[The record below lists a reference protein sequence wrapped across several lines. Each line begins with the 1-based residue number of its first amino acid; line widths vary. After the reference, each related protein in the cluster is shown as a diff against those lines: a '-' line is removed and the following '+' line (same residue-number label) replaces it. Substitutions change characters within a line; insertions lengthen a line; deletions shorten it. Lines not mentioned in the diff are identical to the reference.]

1 MKQSQSNITT
11 IIQRNHS
18 LPFRGGSRRGLLFFI
33 ISFFFCVQL
42 HAGNILPVDSAVRH
56 GVLDNGLTYYICP
69 NKYPEGR
76 AEFYLL
82 QQVGSILEEE
92 NQRGLAHFLEHMAFN
107 GTKNFPGKS
116 LITYLE
122 NNGIRFG
129 NDINAYTGFDET
141 VYNISNV
148 PITRTGIVDSCL
160 LILHDW
166 GGFITLDGR
175 EIDAE
180 RKVIHEEWRS
190 KQGVRDRI
198 YEQTLPKLFPDSN
211 RYGRRMPIGLMSV
224 VDNFPH
230 KVLRDYYHKWYR
242 PDLQAVVVAGDI
254 DADDVEKRIK
264 TIWSDTPMRKNPAKR
279 PHITVADNATPIV
292 AIGSDAELSGT
303 TLRLSF
309 KYDPQPREV
318 SLTFE
323 GKKDEYLRNMI
334 VTMLNARMAD
344 LMATGSV
351 RQGEGI
357 TFSDGDYSLARTKK
371 ALTAIVSLSD
381 NSWQS
386 GMKRIVYELKRT
398 MEHGFSVAE
407 YQRAVSQLSQWLA
420 SVERQQAS
428 GRGQMESN
436 NMLVQKCMAHF
447 LHGRPLLSNVGE
459 AKIYRQ
465 LLQSVGIADIN
476 ARFSQLVYG
485 KGGLAI
491 LLQMPKKGDTTES
504 DVLRIYGDAWAQTTV
519 AHKIPDREPKPVL
532 MPQKPQPGTIT
543 EEYHDKQYGTLEL
556 TLSNGARVVLKHNDT
571 GRDEIRLSA
580 VSNGGTS
587 LMADADYNN
596 FSAINTLPALGG
608 LAHLS
613 GPQLGRALEG
623 SSATYQ
629 VSVTATSESFSG
641 SCKAADAEHLLQ
653 LLYLRFTTVR
663 KDTAAFERWKQS
675 KRSSLQKSIANPM
688 TLYGDTLRNLMYDKH
703 PRNRSIALALADSVD
718 YDRTCQLF
726 LERFANAADFT
737 FIFVGNVSA
746 DSLKPLICQY
756 IASLPSAKGV
766 KEQPNLAAMPELAKG
781 SRKCRIN
788 VPMQAPRT
796 SVVYNIME
804 KCRYNVRN
812 NIACAVLNQVMDS
825 RCTEQLR
832 ERLGGTYSISVTA
845 RISREPKEE
854 VAMMFNFSTNPE
866 QADTL
871 LASALDLLRD
881 IASNGI
887 TTEEFARAQNN
898 LQKQHADYRKAN
910 AFWLSA
916 ISERVRHDSSD
927 MLEYEKALKQVKPAD
942 VKKLAR
948 LLSKSTNTVEV
959 IMDGI

>member
-1 MKQSQSNITT
+1 
-11 IIQRNHS
+11 
-18 LPFRGGSRRGLLFFI
+18 
-33 ISFFFCVQL
+33 
-42 HAGNILPVDSAVRH
+42 
-56 GVLDNGLTYYICP
+56 
-69 NKYPEGR
+69 
-76 AEFYLL
+76 
-82 QQVGSILEEE
+82 
-92 NQRGLAHFLEHMAFN
+92 
-107 GTKNFPGKS
+107 
-116 LITYLE
+116 
-122 NNGIRFG
+122 
-129 NDINAYTGFDET
+129 
-141 VYNISNV
+141 
-148 PITRTGIVDSCL
+148 
-160 LILHDW
+160 
-166 GGFITLDGR
+166 
-175 EIDAE
+175 
-180 RKVIHEEWRS
+180 
-190 KQGVRDRI
+190 
-198 YEQTLPKLFPDSN
+198 
-211 RYGRRMPIGLMSV
+211 
-224 VDNFPH
+224 
-230 KVLRDYYHKWYR
+230 
-242 PDLQAVVVAGDI
+242 
-254 DADDVEKRIK
+254 
-264 TIWSDTPMRKNPAKR
+264 TPLRKNPAPR
-279 PHITVADNATPIV
+279 PRITVADNATPIV

-334 VTMLNARMAD
+334 VTMLNVRMAD

-504 DVLRIYGDAWAQTTV
+504 DVLRIYGDAWTQTTV

-580 VSNGGTS
+580 ISNGGTS

-688 TLYGDTLRNLMYDKH
+688 TLYGDTLRNLMYGKH

-825 RCTEQLR
+825 RCTE
-832 ERLGGTYSISVTA
+832 
-845 RISREPKEE
+845 
-854 VAMMFNFSTNPE
+854 
-866 QADTL
+866 
-871 LASALDLLRD
+871 
-881 IASNGI
+881 
-887 TTEEFARAQNN
+887 
-898 LQKQHADYRKAN
+898 
-910 AFWLSA
+910 
-916 ISERVRHDSSD
+916 
-927 MLEYEKALKQVKPAD
+927 
-942 VKKLAR
+942 
-948 LLSKSTNTVEV
+948 
-959 IMDGI
+959 

>member
-11 IIQRNHS
+11 IIQHNHS
-18 LPFRGGSRRGLLFFI
+18 LSFRGGSRRGLLFFI

-42 HAGNILPVDSAVRH
+42 HAGNVLPVDSGVRH
-56 GVLDNGLTYYICP
+56 GMLGNGLTYYICP

-76 AEFYLL
+76 AEFYFL
-82 QQVGSILEEE
+82 QHTGSILEEE

-107 GTKNFPGKS
+107 GTKNFSGKS

-122 NNGIRFG
+122 NNGLRFG

-148 PITRTGIVDSCL
+148 PLVSTGFIDSCL

-166 GGFITLDGR
+166 GGFITLDGK

-230 KVLRDYYHKWYR
+230 KALRDYYHKWYR
-242 PDLQAVVVAGDI
+242 PDLQAIVVAGDI

-264 TIWSDTPMRKNPAKR
+264 AIWSDTPLRKNPAPR
-279 PHITVADNATPIV
+279 PRITVADNVTPIV
-292 AIGSDAELSGT
+292 AIGSDAELSAT

-309 KYDPQPREV
+309 KYDPQPRDV
-318 SLTFE
+318 SLTLE
-323 GKKDEYLRNMI
+323 GKKDEFLRNMI

-344 LMATGSV
+344 LMTDGSV
-351 RQGEGI
+351 KRGEGI
-357 TFSDGDYSLARTKK
+357 MFSDGDYSLARTKK
-371 ALTAIVSLSD
+371 AFTAVVSLSD
-381 NSWQS
+381 NSWQN

-420 SVERQQAS
+420 SVEKEQAS

-447 LHGRPLLSNVGE
+447 LHGRPLLSNASE
-459 AKIYRQ
+459 AKVQRQ
-465 LLQSVGIADIN
+465 LLQSVGLSDIN
-476 ARFSQLVYG
+476 ARFSQFVYS

-491 LLQMPKKGDTTES
+491 LLQMPQRGATTES
-504 DVLRIYGDAWAQTTV
+504 DVLKIYGDAWAQTTV
-519 AHKIPDREPKPVL
+519 AHKVPDTAPKPVL
-532 MPQKPQPGTIT
+532 MPQKPQAGTIT
-543 EEYHDKQYGTLEL
+543 EEYHNKQYGTLEL

-613 GPQLGRALEG
+613 GQELGRALEG
-623 SSATYQ
+623 SSASYQ
-629 VSVTATSESFSG
+629 TNVTTTSESFTG
-641 SCKAADAEHLLQ
+641 SCKAADAEDLLQ

-688 TLYGDTLRNLMYDKH
+688 TVYGDTLRNLMYDKH
-703 PRNRSIALALADSVD
+703 PRNRRAALALADSVD

-898 LQKQHADYRKAN
+898 LQKQHAEYRKAN